1 MSTLSRHFVSGLATA
16 SLALLT
22 AACAP
27 QSGKPGLTG
36 DSASPSLAPRP
47 HDVTS
52 ERAQLLRYRG
62 QTSFLNPVNRWW
74 GHGMPEAASRASAK
88 SDSAEGGRA
97 EQESDVFKVG
107 KPGSKLLFLL
117 NNSRGLQVVSF
128 KDGAE
133 NPKLIGRVAPTGQYP
148 NEMYY
153 DEARD
158 RLIVMENGY
167 NQQSQRYESRLVIY
181 DVANPEKPSIA
192 ATHSL
197 EGHVADSRIVGDVLY
212 VALQVENKGR
222 VLSLSLAKKK
232 SLEQVAVRDLEMPV
246 SSAQNMNIQSV
257 EKNGKMKYYL
267 LATLSESGWG
277 WFDRQSRIEVIDI
290 SDAKGAIAPVMSVAA
305 KGFVRERSQTL
316 IKNDTLIVTSNYFT
330 GPDRRSV
337 ARIAVETFR
346 FPNKETQVIT
356 ENEAL
361 RRKLNI
367 EHKLGN
373 LTGQQRD
380 ALLEQLV
387 SDAAEGIKGRL
398 IKTAKGDLQKMMAD
412 SAVTV
417 GDGSG
422 LSANLQDVRY
432 DGDLLYAFWVP
443 ANEIDP
449 FDLFDISEPQ
459 NGVKYINRLHF
470 DGWIA
475 KAIPLSIGGRKFV
488 IGLGFVVPVVNNESN
503 RRQPQAMIFEIVKA
517 HGKLRPVDVAQLTFE
532 GSNIW
537 SNFNGQDKEIEVRVD
552 GEGKGEIL
560 FQASRSG
567 AKGWE
572 TGGQTL
578 RFDIGKV
585 LAGQGDQALKQG
597 PFLSGGS
604 EWIKRVFTNKEIER
618 INSFSDRKLATFG
631 QRDGDVST
639 LSPVSILELARQLR
653 GYDVIRTASGSFG
666 VQIISD
672 YYGSDRNETVL
683 RLVSINRADEEKAGV
698 LAETKVSGSYV
709 SHLIDTTGALLVMT
723 TEYKNVATVE
733 GQHDYRTFVKVAR
746 VNVLGKA
753 LKVER
758 ETQWTNKTEEEE
770 ASAAP
775 APAARAASMVMR
787 RPRPFYNNSQGL
799 VRLAGSK
806 IIAQSDSSLYL
817 IDSGI
822 SALAATRVKLS
833 DSCKVQ
839 SEGRSEVHVQIL
851 GDKAYLASKQVIESK
866 EFEGLQF
873 SKNFLAKLAIEGT
886 EGKCSDD
893 TNIPGRAIA
902 VTPAGGIMVDDQW
915 VKDIVEVKQKP
926 EEKQEQEQGDEPQ
939 PVSGRRPMPPWRPRQ
954 EKFEMVTKQA
964 LVSLKQQGSVAT
976 LADEAENASAVA
988 SAIESE
994 PGMFARI
1001 VKNSGWGAASHTL
1014 EFLSLDADGRLQTET
1029 FALGLTMEDEA
1040 QLVKVVNHPGVRG
1053 LQVALVRSGSKVQAI
1068 QWSRAGRR
1076 PEVRK
1081 LAKMNESFE
1090 LEEAKDLVTLPQS
1103 YDYGVQGPNFTPEKL
1118 SFEFVQGLTGI
1129 TQVVLQ

>member
-1 MSTLSRHFVSGLATA
+1 V
-16 SLALLT
+16 
-22 AACAP
+22 
-27 QSGKPGLTG
+27 
-36 DSASPSLAPRP
+36 
-47 HDVTS
+47 S
-52 ERAQLLRYRG
+52 ERSQLLRYRG
-62 QTSFLNPVNRWW
+62 QTSFLNPIQRYW
-74 GHGMPEAASRASAK
+74 GGPEGMPSRSSAK

-148 NEMYY
+148 DEMYY

-158 RLIVMENGY
+158 RLIVIERGW
-167 NQQSQRYESRLVIY
+167 NQQTSAYESRLVIY
-181 DVANPEKPSIA
+181 DVANPEKPAIA
-192 ATHSL
+192 TTHAIQ
-197 EGHVADSRIVGDVLY
+197 GHVADSRIVGDVLY
-212 VALQVENKGR
+212 VALQNENKGR
-222 VLSLSLAKKK
+222 VISLSLTKKK
-232 SLEQVAVRDLEMPV
+232 SLEQIDVRELDMPV
-246 SSAQNMNIQSV
+246 SSAQNMNIISV

-267 LATLSESGWG
+267 LAVLSESGWG
-277 WFDRQSRIEVIDI
+277 WFDRQSRIDVVDI
-290 SDAKGAIAPVMSVAA
+290 SDAKGKIASVMSVAA

-330 GPDRRSV
+330 GADRRSI

-346 FPNKETQVIT
+346 FPSKETQVIS

-367 EHKLGN
+367 EHKLEGMS
-373 LTGQQRD
+373 GKQRD
-380 ALLEQLV
+380 DMLEQLV

-398 IKTAKGDLQKMMAD
+398 IRNGKGDLQKMMAD
-412 SAVTV
+412 SVVTV

-432 DGDLLYAFWVP
+432 DGNLLYAFWVP

-567 AKGWE
+567 AQGWE

-578 RFDIGKV
+578 RFDISKV
-585 LAGQGDQALKQG
+585 LAGAGDQALKQG
-597 PFLSGGS
+597 PFLNGGA
-604 EWIKRVFTNKEIER
+604 EWIRRVFTNKEIER

-631 QRDGDVST
+631 SRDGDPST
-639 LSPVSILELARQLR
+639 LSPVSILELARTLR
-653 GYDVIRTASGSFG
+653 GYDVIRTATGSFG

-672 YYGSDRNETVL
+672 YYGGERNETIL
-683 RLVSINRADEEKAGV
+683 RLVSLNRADEEKAGV
-698 LAETKVSGSYV
+698 LAETKITGSYV
-709 SHLIDTTGALLVMT
+709 SHINDNTGALLVMT
-723 TEYKNVATVE
+723 TEYKNVATGA
-733 GQHDYRTFVKVAR
+733 GQHDYKTFVKVAR
-746 VNVLGKA
+746 VNVAGKA
-753 LKVER
+753 FKVDR
-758 ETQWTNKTEEEE
+758 EIQWTNRTEDED
-770 ASAAP
+770 SGIQP
-775 APAARAASMVMR
+775 AGKAMLISR
-787 RPRPFYNNSQGL
+787 RPRPYYSPAQGL

-806 IIAQSDSSLYL
+806 VVAQSDSALYL
-817 IDSGI
+817 IDST
-822 SALAATRVKLS
+822 SATLAASKVKLGA
-833 DSCKVQ
+833 SCKV
-839 SEGRSEVHVQIL
+839 EGRSEVHVQIL
-851 GDKAYLASKQVIESK
+851 GDKAYLASKETIESK
-866 EFEGLQF
+866 EFESLQF
-873 SKNFLAKLAIEGT
+873 SRNFLAKLSIEGA

-893 TNIPGRAIA
+893 MNIPGRALA
-902 VTPAGGIMVDDQW
+902 VTPAGGILVDDQW
-915 VKDIVEVKQKP
+915 VKDIVEVKQEK
-926 EEKQEQEQGDEPQ
+926 EEKTQQNDEP
-939 PVSGRRPMPPWRPRQ
+939 SMSSRRPMPPWRPRVS
-954 EKFEMVTKQA
+954 EKFEMITKQA
-964 LVSLKQQGSVAT
+964 LVSLKAQGALAV
-976 LADEAENASAVA
+976 LADEAESSVAVTA
-988 SAIESE
+988 AVESE
-994 PGMFARI
+994 PGMFARV
-1001 VKNSGWGAASHTL
+1001 VKGAGWGSSHQL
-1014 EFLSLDADGRLQTET
+1014 EFLSLDSEGRMQQET
-1029 FALGLTMEDEA
+1029 FALRLMIDEEA
-1040 QLVKVVNHPGVRG
+1040 SLVKVVNHPGVRG
-1053 LQVALVRSGSKVQAI
+1053 LQVALVRSGAKVQAI
-1068 QWSRAGRR
+1068 QWSRGLRR

-1081 LAKMNESFE
+1081 LVKINESFE
-1090 LEEAKDLVTLPQS
+1090 REEAKDLVTLPAG
-1103 YDYGVQGPNFTPEKL
+1103 YDYGVQGPNFTPEQL

-1129 TQVVLQ
+1129 TQVILN